1 MASKSLDVDPI
12 SKPLTSKTNSYC
24 YVARFTLAFAI
35 SVMVFALSSCSQ
47 PATKMPSTDTPTP
60 LRTPTSRLSSTPSQS
75 ATPTVSPTAIL
86 TPTSTPTPFGTLIS
100 GSFISYGNSIF
111 EPVEFPATIGAAME
125 TLPSGMYI
133 IGADI
138 DSTASIEEFNYAS
151 LETSQQG
158 LLLSVGEIIDLRNIF
173 FNAGETRVFGGFG
186 SWTTKYLFDLSN
198 KGAFQFSICPPAEGG
213 IPSPTGRWLA
223 ITCGEA
229 NEEGKIIF
237 QIISLIDGSVLQLEV
252 SGHSDSP
259 YKPCTVD
266 WIDDDSF
273 IFLLPPEDIP
283 CLISIPDLGMRC
295 VPSLKDKTILKTSR
309 DWFIVKGRSH
319 AWIADIFP
327 MACFY
332 DPQECKPAYT
342 FDSDEISFTHFKIS
356 PDGTMIAL
364 DSGDRSSN
372 TSSAKIG
379 YYDTE
384 TWTYHKIGVF
394 ARDYGLFTWCPDSSC
409 MLIAG
414 EPSYLAYLDGHMERF
429 TIHSE
434 YLIDLIQVP

>member
-1 MASKSLDVDPI
+1 MA
-12 SKPLTSKTNSYC
+12 
-24 YVARFTLAFAI
+24 A
-35 SVMVFALSSCSQ
+35 
-47 PATKMPSTDTPTP
+47 TDTPIP
-60 LRTPTSRLSSTPSQS
+60 LHAPTLQLSSTPSQS
-75 ATPTVSPTAIL
+75 TTPTVSPTATL
-86 TPTSTPTPFGTLIS
+86 TPTSTPTPFGTPIS
-100 GSFISYGNSIF
+100 GSFINYGNSIF
-111 EPVEFPATIGAAME
+111 EPVEFPVTIGAAME

-138 DSTASIEEFNYAS
+138 DSAANIEEFNYAYI
-151 LETSQQG
+151 ETSEQG

-173 FNAGETRVFGGFG
+173 FNAGETRIFGGFG
-186 SWTTKYLFDLSN
+186 SWTTKYLFDISSN
-198 KGAFQFSICPPAEGG
+198 RAFQFSICPPAEGG

-229 NEEGKIIF
+229 NIEGKIVF
-237 QIISLIDGSVLQLEV
+237 QLISLIDGSVLQLEV

-283 CLISIPDLGMRC
+283 CLVSIPNLGMRC
-295 VPSLKDKTILKTSR
+295 VPSLKDKTIIETSR
-309 DWFIVKGRSH
+309 DWLIVKDRDNGLP
-319 AWIADIFP
+319 IANVFP
-327 MACFY
+327 ISCFY
-332 DPQECKPAYT
+332 NPQECKPA
-342 FDSDEISFTHFKIS
+342 FTIDNIAINFTRFRIS
-356 PDGTMIAL
+356 PDGSMIAL
-364 DSGDRSSN
+364 DSSYHL
-372 TSSAKIG
+372 TSTTAEIG

-394 ARDYGLFTWCPDSSC
+394 PRDYGLFTWCPDSSC

-429 TIHSE
+429 TIRSE